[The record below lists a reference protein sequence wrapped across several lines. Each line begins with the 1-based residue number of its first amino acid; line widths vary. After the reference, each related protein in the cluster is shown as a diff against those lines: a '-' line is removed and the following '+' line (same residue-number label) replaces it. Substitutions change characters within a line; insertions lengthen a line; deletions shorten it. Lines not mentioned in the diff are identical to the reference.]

1 MMKVAMMIFLSSV
14 LPCLAAAQQKE
25 LYARYSIQGDTIQP
39 DVTQGLWEDIP
50 IIFLDDGGPE
60 AESETGVSSLL
71 QAGTDAFLR
80 ASAFSFSPVRF
91 RPRGYES
98 VQNTVSLN
106 GIGINGLD
114 NGFVPWGL
122 WGGLNSVTRARRDV
136 YGTHPSDFSVG
147 GIGLNSDID
156 LRAGAQWTQTQV
168 GYAISNRNYR
178 HRLHFAKGSGF
189 NHKGWAYSLAF
200 SARYADKGYIPGTY
214 YRGLSYYAALDK
226 KWKNRSTLSLISFGA
241 PTETGRQSASVQEAM
256 DLAGTVFYN
265 PSWGY
270 QQGRKRNAS
279 IQESFQPVSL
289 LVYELKPGLHSN
301 WTTSLG
307 HVSGKRKSSS
317 FDWYNAPDPRPDY
330 YKYLP
335 GNYEISQPKQAAALR
350 SLYRNNP
357 DQLQINWERLYDV
370 NRGNFTTIKDVNGE
384 PGFAVSGKRSLYI
397 LSNRVTD
404 QHRMMASTIY
414 QSKPHRKIELTF
426 GANYQ
431 IQINHYYQE
440 VKDLLG
446 GDFWVNINQFAE
458 RDFPKDKE
466 SMQYDLDRPNQVK
479 KTGDPY
485 GYNYQ
490 VHIMRSSAWTQAGF
504 ILSKFDLYLGGEISR
519 YSFYRRGL
527 NRNGLF
533 PKASYG
539 DAPQLDF
546 LNYHFKGG
554 ITFKL
559 NGRNYFFINGAGI
572 SRSPYFE
579 DVYISPRTRN
589 TVQENIKSETISTV
603 QAGYRLQAPKAR
615 ISLTGFYTGSRNGYD
630 VLTFYHD
637 QFQNF
642 VNYALSGVGK
652 IYFGSELGAEIRII
666 PGLSFNGAASAGRYY
681 YNSRQHAVVTVDN
694 SAAVIANQTVYMKN
708 YRIPSTPHQAYHSG
722 LFYRS
727 PKFWFL
733 NISANYF
740 SDMWLSVNPLRR
752 TAEALGG
759 TDTDLN
765 NFPEVVE
772 RVLSQERFKDQYTL
786 DLFGGWSKRLP
797 KMFDINSKPVYLVI
811 NLSVNNLLNN
821 TQIRSGGYEQLRFDH
836 ENKNIDKFP
845 PKYYYAYGLN
855 YFASVTFRF

>member
-1 MMKVAMMIFLSSV
+1 MMKVAMMILLSIV
-14 LPCLAAAQQKE
+14 LPYLVTAQRKE
-25 LYARYSIQGDTIQP
+25 LHAGDYLPGDTIP
-39 DVTQGLWEDIP
+39 SGATSGLWEDIP
-50 IIFLDDGGPE
+50 VVFLDDDE
-60 AESETGVSSLL
+60 AGAETAIGVSSLL
-71 QAGTDAFLR
+71 QAGSDAFLR
-80 ASAFSFSPVRF
+80 AAAFSFSPVRF
-91 RPRGYES
+91 RLRGYES
-98 VQNTVSLN
+98 TQSTVSLN
-106 GIGINGLD
+106 GINFNGLD

-122 WGGLNSVTRARRDV
+122 WSGLNSVTRARRDV
-136 YGTHPSDFSVG
+136 YSTHASDFSAG
-147 GIGLNSDID
+147 GIGLNSNID
-156 LRAGAQWTQTQV
+156 LRAGAQWTQTQI
-168 GYAISNRNYR
+168 GYAISNRNYK
-178 HRLHFAKGSGF
+178 HRLHFTKGSGF
-189 NHKGWAYSLAF
+189 SWKGWAYSLSF
-200 SARYADKGYIPGTY
+200 SARFADEAYIPGTY
-214 YRGLSYYAALDK
+214 YKGISYYVALDK
-226 KWKNRSTLSLISFGA
+226 KWRKGNTLSLISLGA

-256 DLAGTVFYN
+256 DLAGTVYYN

-279 IQESFQPVSL
+279 VQESFQPVTL
-289 LVYELKPGLHSN
+289 LVYEFKPGRRSN

-350 SLYRNNP
+350 TLYMNNP
-357 DQLQINWERLYDV
+357 ELLQVNWERLYDV
-370 NRGNFTTIKDVNGE
+370 NRGNIATIKDVNGE
-384 PGFAVSGKRSLYI
+384 PGLVVRGNRSLYI

-404 QHRMMASTIY
+404 QKRLMAGTIY
-414 QSKPHRKIELTF
+414 QSKPHRRIDLTF

-458 RDFPKDKE
+458 RDYPKDKE
-466 SMQYDLDRPNQVK
+466 SMQYDLDKPNQVK
-479 KTGDPY
+479 KTGDSY

-490 VHIMRSSAWTQAGF
+490 VHIMRSSAWTQAGL
-504 ILSKFDLYLGGEISR
+504 ILNRFDLYLNGEIYK
-519 YSFYRRGL
+519 YSFFRRGL

-533 PKASYG
+533 PTASYG
-539 DAPQLDF
+539 DAPQLGF
-546 LNYHFKGG
+546 FNYHFKGG
-554 ITFKL
+554 AIFKL
-559 NGRNYFFINGAGI
+559 NGRNYFFVNGAGI
-572 SRSPYFE
+572 SRAPYFE

-589 TVQENIKSETISTV
+589 TIQENIKNETISTV

-615 ISLTGFYTGSRNGYD
+615 LSLTGFYTGSRNGYD

-642 VNYALSGVGK
+642 VNYALSGINKV
-652 IYFGSELGAEIRII
+652 YFGSELGGEIK
-666 PGLSFNGAASAGRYY
+666 LSSTLTYNVAASVGRYY
-681 YNSRQHAVVTVDN
+681 YSSRQHALVTVDN

-727 PKFWFL
+727 PKFWFM

-811 NLSVNNLLNN
+811 NLSINNLLNN
-821 TQIRSGGYEQLRFDH
+821 MLIRSGGYEQLRFDH

-855 YFASVTFRF
+855 YFASLTFRF